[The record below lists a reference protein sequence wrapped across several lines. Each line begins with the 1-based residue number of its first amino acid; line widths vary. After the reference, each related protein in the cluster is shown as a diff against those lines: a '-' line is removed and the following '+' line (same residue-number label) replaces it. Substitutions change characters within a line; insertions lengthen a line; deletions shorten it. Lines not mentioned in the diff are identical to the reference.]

1 MEKIIIKTKNHED
14 TLKILEVLSDAYY
27 DYNLDCEIENI
38 EDIKIND
45 HTLKDELP
53 RHSKDQY

>member
-1 MEKIIIKTKNHED
+1 MEKIIIKTKNRKD
-14 TLKILEVLSDAYY
+14 TLRLIKILRDAYY
-27 DYNLDCEIENI
+27 DSNLDCEIEDI
-38 EDIKIND
+38 EDIAIND